1 MTPPGNYV
9 CIFFIVLETFLI
21 NGVFAGWGILTAMLK
36 EDKLFFHE
44 DSWNGLKKA
53 FRSVDP
59 WSTRGNSP
67 IMWSKEADQ
76 FWWFADLCSCKS
88 L

>member
-44 DSWNGLKKA
+44 DSWEGSKQR
-53 FRSVDP
+53 FGP
-59 WSTRGNSP
+59 GIRGP
-67 IMWSKEADQ
+67 PDEEVY
-76 FWWFADLCSCKS
+76 
-88 L
+88 